1 MGGGG
6 GGVVRKGLE
15 GGRWVSDFISLSQ
28 WAAGFLD
35 TRSCRP
41 VSTGNGNLLR
51 VPMGVCVRVRV
62 SAFLSQ
68 TPNRTLGQMRS
79 PACISF
85 VPKLA
90 TQENERVKKKT
101 AQANA

>member
-1 MGGGG
+1 
-6 GGVVRKGLE
+6 
-15 GGRWVSDFISLSQ
+15 
-28 WAAGFLD
+28 
-35 TRSCRP
+35 
-41 VSTGNGNLLR
+41 
-51 VPMGVCVRVRV
+51 MGVCVRVRV

-90 TQENERVKKKT
+90 TQENERVKKET
-101 AQANA
+101 AQADA